1 MASPPSHSQAVLPD
15 SRSLKLNDIVR
26 TDGRF
31 ILYVSTRQ
39 APACPT
45 CGRISKSRHSSYIR
59 RLQDLPWQ
67 GRTVEIQLRV
77 GRFRCRYRHCP
88 RKIFTERLPR
98 VARSYSRQTLRL
110 GEIIRLIGYA
120 IGGLPGQRV
129 LERLAVCVSDDTV
142 LRRIKAPSAQSP
154 SPDQIRHLGVDDW
167 AWRKGQDYGTILVD
181 LDRHR
186 VADLLADR
194 NVDAFRS
201 WLEVHPTVTL
211 IARDRCGIYAEAA
224 SLAVP
229 HARQVA
235 DRFHLLLNLS
245 AAVERAFEER
255 NRQLLLPAPP
265 SNSGHQDAPE
275 NVPTTSKPTAQ
286 QLLKLQRR
294 ERRIALY
301 EKVKEL
307 YQQGYSGKA
316 ISRALGLER
325 KTVRKYLR
333 APQFPERKQHTRR
346 PRQVQ
351 QFMDHLRSRWL
362 EGCHNATRLFHE
374 IRKLGYRG
382 GRSMVAQF
390 VSGWRRSGRPSGPD
404 AALRIAP
411 KHAAI
416 LVTKPADQLTSSQQA
431 LLDRLAVECPD
442 SVRIRAVSSEF
453 REVLF
458 SGESRRLLQWI
469 DRTKRCEIRPLVRFA
484 WGLTKDL
491 AAVRAAADTS
501 WSSGQ
506 VEGQINRL
514 KMLKRQMYGR
524 AGFMLL
530 RARVLPYAPFIGAPQ
545 RAP

>member
-1 MASPPSHSQAVLPD
+1 MARPHSRNPASRRALSLPV
-15 SRSLKLNDIVR
+15 SSL
-26 TDGRF
+26 
-31 ILYVSTRQ
+31 
-39 APACPT
+39 
-45 CGRISKSRHSSYIR
+45 SS
-59 RLQDLPWQ
+59 
-67 GRTVEIQLRV
+67 
-77 GRFRCRYRHCP
+77 
-88 RKIFTERLPR
+88 KIFTERLPR
-98 VARSYSRQTLRL
+98 VARSYSRHTLRL
-110 GEIIRLIGYA
+110 VEIIRLIGYS
-120 IGGLPGQRV
+120 IGGLPGQRL
-129 LERLAVCVSDDTV
+129 LERLAVCFSDDTV
-142 LRRIKAPSAQSP
+142 LRRIKAPSVQSP
-154 SPDQIRHLGVDDW
+154 SPNPVRHLGVDDW
-167 AWRKGQDYGTILVD
+167 AWRKGHDYGTILVD

-186 VADLLADR
+186 VADLLAER

-201 WLEVHPTVTL
+201 WLELHPGVAL

-265 SNSGHQDAPE
+265 SSNSGNQDAPE
-275 NVPTTSKPTAQ
+275 NVPATSKPTAQ
-286 QLLKLQRR
+286 QLLKLKRR
-294 ERRIALY
+294 ERRVALY

-325 KTVRKYLR
+325 KTVRRYLR
-333 APQFPERKQHTRR
+333 APQFPERKQHSRR

-351 QFMDHLRSRWL
+351 HFADHLRTRWVK
-362 EGCHNATRLFHE
+362 GCHNATQLFHE
-374 IRKLGYRG
+374 IRKLGYGG

-390 VSGWRRSGRPSGPD
+390 VSGWRKSGRFSNPNV
-404 AALRIAP
+404 AQRVVP
-411 KHAAI
+411 KYAAI

-442 SVRIRAVSSEF
+442 SVRIRAVSLEF
-453 REVLF
+453 REALF
-458 SGESRRLLQWI
+458 SGNSQRLLHWM

-491 AAVRAAADTS
+491 AAVRAATDTS

-530 RARVLPYAPFIGAPQ
+530 RARVLPYAPFIEAAQ